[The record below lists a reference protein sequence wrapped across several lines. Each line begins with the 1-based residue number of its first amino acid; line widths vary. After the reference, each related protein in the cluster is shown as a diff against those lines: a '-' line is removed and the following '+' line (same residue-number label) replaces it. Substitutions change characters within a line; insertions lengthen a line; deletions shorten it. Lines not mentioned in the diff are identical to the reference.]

1 MPLNSAPS
9 ETSIVKFEDSS
20 EPPEKI
26 PNRRFRL
33 PILLT
38 ATGVLLLGG
47 IFTVP
52 LVSNNQVSPTA
63 EESGE
68 SRILPVETLTVQR
81 SDRYEVS
88 RSYTGEI
95 AALRASDLGFER
107 GGKLIEVFVSEG
119 DRVEAGQILAR
130 LESEE
135 IEAQLSQA
143 EAALDRFQADLAE
156 LEAGSRPEDI
166 AAAQARLNRAQA
178 NLAELE
184 AGSRSEDIAIAIAE
198 LDEAEARLA
207 DARSG
212 SLQDEIARAEASLRA
227 NKADLKLASERVRR
241 YQALRQEGAISQD
254 SLEEYLQNERRLEAL
269 VDEAQRRIEQLK
281 QSRGS
286 QVDQLEATVEQRR
299 QTLRKLQNGPRLE
312 NIAAARAEVEEARS
326 NLNELINGT
335 RPEDIAAA
343 RAQVREAQAQV
354 RYSQTQLKN
363 TKIRATF
370 AGIVARREVDEGT
383 VVQAG
388 QPVIHLV
395 ENAAP
400 EARIGL
406 PTSMSEQLQIG
417 SSQTVEIGSQTY
429 EATVSSIL
437 PEVDPSTR
445 TQIVVFTLERSAIRQ
460 INPGQTVRVNLT
472 ETIPTEG
479 YWLPTESLS
488 SGIRGLWTC
497 YVLTQTDNSKPEIY
511 EIQQQS
517 VEILHQESD
526 RVLVRGTLQT
536 GDRVVAN
543 GVHRLVPGQK
553 VNPLDVA
560 SQFP

>member
-1 MPLNSAPS
+1 MPLNLPPS
-9 ETSIVKFEDSS
+9 ETSVAEFEDSL
-20 EPPEKI
+20 EPRKKR
-26 PNRRFRL
+26 PNRRSRL
-33 PILLT
+33 PIALA
-38 ATGVLLLGG
+38 ATGVLLVAG
-47 IFTVP
+47 ISAVILAP
-52 LVSNNQVSPTA
+52 NNRVSPTA
-63 EESGE
+63 EESDE

-81 SDRYEVS
+81 SDSYEVS

-95 AALRASDLGFER
+95 AALRASDLGFDR
-107 GGKLIEVFVSEG
+107 GGKLIEVLVREG
-119 DRVEAGQILAR
+119 DRVKAGEIVAR

-143 EAALDRFQADLAE
+143 EAALDRSQAD
-156 LEAGSRPEDI
+156 
-166 AAAQARLNRAQA
+166 
-178 NLAELE
+178 LAELE

-198 LDEAEARLA
+198 LDEAEARLFNA
-207 DARSG
+207 SSG
-212 SLQDEIARAEASLRA
+212 SLQDEIARAEARLRA
-227 NKADLKLASERVRR
+227 NQADLELADARVRR
-241 YQALRQEGAISQD
+241 YQALRDEGAISQD
-254 SLEEYLQNERRLEAL
+254 SFEEYLQDRRRLEAL
-269 VDEAQRRIEQLK
+269 VDEAQRRIQQL
-281 QSRGS
+281 QQNRRS

-299 QTLRKLQNGPRLE
+299 QTLRKLQNGPRSE
-312 NIAAARAEVEEARS
+312 DIAAARAEVEEVRS

-335 RPEDIAAA
+335 RPEKIAAA
-343 RAQVREAQAQV
+343 RANVREARAQV

-363 TKIRATF
+363 TKIRAPF
-370 AGIVARREVDEGT
+370 AGIVAARRVDEGT

-388 QPVIHLV
+388 QSVINLV

-406 PTSMSEQLQIG
+406 PASMSDQLQIG

-429 EATVSSIL
+429 EATVSSTL

-445 TQIVVFTLERSAIRQ
+445 TQIVILTLDRSALRR

-488 SGIRGLWTC
+488 QGIRGLWTC
-497 YVLTQTDNSKPEIY
+497 YVLTQTDNSRPEIY
-511 EIQQQS
+511 EVQQQS

-526 RVLVRGTLQT
+526 RVLVRGTLQA

-543 GVHRLVPGQK
+543 GIHRLVPGQK
-553 VNPLDVA
+553 VRPLDVA
-560 SQFP
+560 YQPSAQ